1 MEKGLTYYDLAE
13 NDYQFLLKDWQDGRG
28 GNIMCASV
36 QAFMKTHQHK
46 GTPINE
52 EITAKSVSTLCGC

>member
-1 MEKGLTYYDLAE
+1 MTLQKTTI
-13 NDYQFLLKDWQDGRG
+13 NSFSKTGRV

-52 EITAKSVSTLCGC
+52 ERNNRQISQHSL